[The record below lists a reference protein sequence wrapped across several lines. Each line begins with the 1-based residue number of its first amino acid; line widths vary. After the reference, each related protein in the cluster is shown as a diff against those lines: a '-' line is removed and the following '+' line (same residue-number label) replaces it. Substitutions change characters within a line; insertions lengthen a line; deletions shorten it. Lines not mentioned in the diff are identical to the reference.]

1 MIFKVSFNDQH
12 FLLTGISSFENL
24 LLKVKEKIPKL
35 NSIEFE
41 TIIIDTY
48 GDKVNITNDED
59 LLSFFK
65 VFGQ

>member
-1 MIFKVSFNDQH
+1 
-12 FLLTGISSFENL
+12 LTGISSFENL